1 MENCNNFS
9 RRGFIGTIT
18 GVAAMSLIGL
28 EKRAIADIV
37 PGGGMITDYV
47 GRLCYNENPLG
58 PSQAAITAIEDEAI
72 MAHRYPDWFA
82 DSLISMLAGR
92 YDVPSSRIICGA
104 GATEILRLCAI
115 TACYG
120 ENGNVVVPSPS
131 YSQFPADAQL
141 FGATVRN
148 VALNS
153 EHKVD
158 LNQILNQV
166 DNNTL
171 AVCITNPNNP
181 TATMVNDGDFPGFVN
196 ALPSNTITII
206 DEAYFE
212 YISNPDYSSA
222 IDLVRSGKKVVVVK
236 TFSKVHGLAGARIG
250 FAIGHHSFMDN
261 MRAYRLFA
269 TISRS
274 SLEGAKAALGENQHV
289 TNTVNLANMTKN
301 YCFTEFDRMSL
312 QFIPSETSFF
322 MVNVGTNAG
331 PIASALANRGI
342 YVRTGWGMD
351 NYLRVS
357 TGTMEEMQT
366 FITEL
371 EDILTTTATTGSPP
385 LPQNVEMFQAYPNP
399 FNSSTMIKIYLPKTS
414 RAKIEIF
421 DIRGRLVSK
430 LVDSVLGTGEYG
442 FRWNGSNAAGG
453 HVSSGSYFYR
463 LSAGDDVITKRMT
476 LVR

>member
-1 MENCNNFS
+1 MDNSGKFS

-82 DSLISMLAGR
+82 ESLISMLANQYG
-92 YDVPSSRIICGA
+92 VSSDNIICGA
-104 GATEILRLCAI
+104 GATEILRLCAMA
-115 TACYG
+115 ACYG
-120 ENGNVVVPSPS
+120 EYGNVVVPSPS

-141 FGATVRN
+141 FGVSVRN
-148 VALNS
+148 VALDSN
-153 EHKVD
+153 HRID
-158 LNQILNQV
+158 LAEMANQV

-181 TATMVNDGDFPGFVN
+181 TATLANAADLATFVDS
-196 ALPSNTITII
+196 LPPEVITII

-212 YISNPDYSSA
+212 YISDSGYPSA
-222 IDLVRSGKKVVVVK
+222 IDMVQAGKKVVVVK

-250 FAIGHHSFMDN
+250 FAIGYENFMSQ
-261 MRAYRLFA
+261 MRAYRLYA
-269 TISRS
+269 SISRS
-274 SLEGAKAALGENQHV
+274 SLEGAKEALGAQQHV
-289 TNTVNLANMTKN
+289 TDTVNLANMTKN

-322 MVNVGTNAG
+322 MVNVGTGAG
-331 PIASALANRGI
+331 PIASALASRGI
-342 YVRTGWGMD
+342 YVRTGWGMG

-357 TGTMEEMQT
+357 TGTMEEMQS

-371 EDILTTTATTGSPP
+371 EDILTTTATTGKPP

-399 FNSSTMIKIYLPKTS
+399 FNSSTMIKIYLPKSS

-421 DIRGRLVSK
+421 DIRGRLVTK
-430 LVDSVLGTGEYG
+430 LVDSVLGTGEHG

-463 LSAGDDVITKRMT
+463 LSAGDDVITKRMM